1 MRPPLTCSVWP
12 VMKPERSEARNAQ
25 AQATSSGVPQ
35 RPAGT
40 ASGPLAGRGPGALAA
55 HVQGGGGDQVGG
67 DAVAPEVG
75 GERLREAE
83 QAGLACERVEPAGGD
98 AEAAADVD
106 DAAPAPLDHRGRDR
120 LREVERGVEVGR
132 ERASPVL
139 GADVEDALVRAGG
152 GVAHV
157 DVDRGEA
164 PQRLADERVHRVRVA
179 DIAERHEGVRSE
191 RAGLVRHRLGL
202 GAVAARVDD
211 DVCATSRELDE
222 DGAAEVAAGAGDERG
237 LALEIAAGLHA
248 LAPLAAGAGVLA
260 SQRGGD

>member
-12 VMKPERSEARNAQ
+12 VMKPERSEARNAHV
-25 AQATSSGVPQ
+25 QATSSGVPQ

-40 ASGPLAGRGPGALAA
+40 ASGPLPGGDPARSPRTSRAA
-55 HVQGGGGDQVGG
+55 GGDQVGG
-67 DAVAPEVG
+67 DPVAPEVR
-75 GERLREAE
+75 GERFRKAE
-83 QAGLACERVEPAGGD
+83 QAGLARECVEPAGGD

-132 ERASPVL
+132 ERAPPVL

-179 DIAERHEGVRSE
+179 GVAERHEGVRSE
-191 RAGLVRHRLGL
+191 CAGLLRHRLGL

-260 SQRGGD
+260 SHRRGA